1 MSSNERH
8 IDEERLAQELSGFSA
23 VDSGMRSDHEEDLH
37 EHESDA
43 VVVVGGKNDEED
55 APSVDG
61 EGPERSVS
69 WLAVAILFWLVALTA
84 WLAFV
89 NVKSVVARE
98 EIEQGYDA
106 RIAAEVKQLDA
117 RIKET
122 AELLSEVR
130 AGLGKAITTNRDDI
144 ATMRPT
150 ISDLGI
156 EVSGVKE
163 VIATIRADSALSS
176 ELVRVNERTVN
187 ELREI
192 MSGAEA
198 AIAKQNAMISEIK
211 RQLAESAK
219 GGGVAGER
227 KVKGPVKASTL
238 NGWTV
243 ASVDIWGTEK
253 VVVLTIGERIEKVQ
267 VGDNWNGI
275 RFDSATASQVSVT
288 DSEGQVITV
297 PVRGY

>member
-8 IDEERLAQELSGFSA
+8 IDEDRLAQELSGSNA
-23 VDSGMRSDHEEDLH
+23 ADSGMRGDNEGLH
-37 EHESDA
+37 EHELDA
-43 VVVVGGKNDEED
+43 VVVVGGKNDEGSEVGTD
-55 APSVDG
+55 AESS
-61 EGPERSVS
+61 ERSVS
-69 WLAVAILFWLVALTA
+69 WFAVAILFWLVALTA

-89 NVKSVVARE
+89 NVKSVVARD
-98 EIEQGYDA
+98 EIERGYDA
-106 RIAAEVKQLDA
+106 RISAEVKQLDA

-163 VIATIRADSALSS
+163 VIAAIRADSALSS

-187 ELREI
+187 ELRDV
-192 MSGAEA
+192 MTGAEA

-219 GGGVAGER
+219 GGGVAGEK

-243 ASVDIWGTEK
+243 ASVDVWGTEK
-253 VVVLTIGERIEKVQ
+253 VVVLTSGERIEKVQ
-267 VGDNWNGI
+267 VGDNWNGV